1 MGRFRTGRAAVLC
14 AVAVAALAAV
24 PTASAEPGERRAAA
38 SIIGGQRADP
48 AQWPFAAAIF
58 HRGKFH
64 CSGSVIAPTKVLTA
78 AHCVD
83 GFRAERLAVMTGR
96 MDHRHETGG
105 QVHGVVAATPHPDF
119 HQRQIHD
126 VGVLTLDSATIAK
139 PVLLPTPAEGATYGY
154 PGQFLRVAGWG
165 ARHPFGINPSTALRS
180 ATEQIRSDSRCRKAY
195 RKLFV
200 VTAMICS
207 TGRKLK
213 GFGRPRIHETACS
226 GDSGAP
232 LVADV
237 PRGPI
242 VIGTVSFGGAFCG
255 LGAAPTVYSR
265 VSDSLAFIQAA

>member
-1 MGRFRTGRAAVLC
+1 MGRFRSGRAATLC
-14 AVAVAALAAV
+14 AVALAAAV
-24 PTASAEPGERRAAA
+24 PAATAAADERRASA

-48 AQWPFAAAIF
+48 AQWPFVAAVL

-78 AHCVD
+78 AHCLD
-83 GFRAERLAVMTGR
+83 GFKPTRLAVVTGR
-96 MDHRHETGG
+96 IDHRHDPGG
-105 QVHGVVAATPHPDF
+105 QVFGVVAATPHPDF
-119 HQRQIHD
+119 HERQVHD
-126 VGVLTLDSATIAK
+126 VGVITLDGPTTAT
-139 PVLLPTPAEGATYGY
+139 PVLLPTPEEGATHGF

-165 ARHPFGINPSTALRS
+165 ARHPFGIRIPTALHA
-180 ATEQIRSDSRCRKAY
+180 ATEQIRADRRCRRAY

-200 VTAMICS
+200 VTTMICS
-207 TGRKLK
+207 TGRRIK

-237 PRGPI
+237 ARGAI

-265 VSDSLAFIQAA
+265 VSDSLGFIATG